1 MLFSPQREGTS
12 LSKAYTLESGQN
24 SDPIYQGE
32 PTTFFKHLQVVITG
46 QQESYKVYI
55 GEEN

>member
-1 MLFSPQREGTS
+1 LLFSPQREGTS
-12 LSKAYTLESGQN
+12 LPKAYTLESGQN

-32 PTTFFKHLQVVITG
+32 PTFFKHLQVVIPG